1 MYKKS
6 HANKS
11 RNNFKGGSNRRKSG
25 RKAPKKYIN
34 PEKFIN
40 RNVIEVEEKP
50 HFDESVNFADF
61 AFVPVIQA
69 NLAKNNFKHP
79 SEIQKKAIPLALE
92 GRDIIGLSN
101 TGTGKTIAFALP
113 ILNGLI
119 SKAQP
124 QDGVLDLRESAK
136 KQPRKASKMA
146 LILAPTRELAQQINE
161 EFRKFSDKTGVH
173 SALLVGGMNIG
184 AQFRDLR
191 RKPQML
197 IGTPGRVKD
206 HIERGSIDLSK
217 IEFFVLDEAD
227 RMLDMGFV
235 NDIREIISQLPENRQ
250 TFCFSATFDAR
261 VQKITSDFMKNPE
274 MISVSQNQTAEHI
287 HQDIVEFTD
296 MEDRKNLLFE
306 ILARN
311 EVKKIVIFGET
322 KFGVQRLSDELEK
335 NGFSSRSIHGDKNQ
349 AQRTRAIKAFRTGA
363 ADILV
368 ATDVAARGL
377 DIPDVSH
384 VINFDT
390 PQSYEDYIHRI
401 GRTGRGGKAGSA
413 LTFVSKMG
421 AKEPKEAVVGVN
433 PRRKQHD
440 SRMGK
445 NSGKNFRGGRDF
457 NTGKTFRK
465 PKDVAT
471 KAPVNA
477 RRQNRRK
484 SPEDSLV
491 ALANSQK

>member
-1 MYKKS
+1 M
-6 HANKS
+6 
-11 RNNFKGGSNRRKSG
+11 
-25 RKAPKKYIN
+25 
-34 PEKFIN
+34 
-40 RNVIEVEEKP
+40 
-50 HFDESVNFADF
+50 
-61 AFVPVIQA
+61 
-69 NLAKNNFKHP
+69 
-79 SEIQKKAIPLALE
+79 
-92 GRDIIGLSN
+92 
-101 TGTGKTIAFALP
+101 
-113 ILNGLI
+113 
-119 SKAQP
+119 
-124 QDGVLDLRESAK
+124 
-136 KQPRKASKMA
+136 
-146 LILAPTRELAQQINE
+146 
-161 EFRKFSDKTGVH
+161 
-173 SALLVGGMNIG
+173 
-184 AQFRDLR
+184 
-191 RKPQML
+191 
-197 IGTPGRVKD
+197 
-206 HIERGSIDLSK
+206 
-217 IEFFVLDEAD
+217 
-227 RMLDMGFV
+227 
-235 NDIREIISQLPENRQ
+235 
-250 TFCFSATFDAR
+250 
-261 VQKITSDFMKNPE
+261 
-274 MISVSQNQTAEHI
+274 

-440 SRMGK
+440 GRMGK